1 MNFDLNRGMPQI
13 PSHAPWLL
21 IVPGVGL
28 AVLGLLV
35 IFNPDLIAYMFGGCM
50 MAIGLLIAFAGW
62 RLLQRMR

>member
-13 PSHAPWLL
+13 PPSAPWLL

-28 AVLGLLV
+28 AALGLVV
-35 IFNPDLIAYMFGGCM
+35 IFNPALIAFMFGGCM
-50 MAIGLLIAFAGW
+50 MAIGLLITFAGW